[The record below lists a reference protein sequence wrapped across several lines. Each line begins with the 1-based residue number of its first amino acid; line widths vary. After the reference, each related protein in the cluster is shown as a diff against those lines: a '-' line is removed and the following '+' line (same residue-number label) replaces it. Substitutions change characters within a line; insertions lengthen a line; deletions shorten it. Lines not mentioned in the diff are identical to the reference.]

1 MDVPEDHPG
10 RERAGVCSA
19 HTCGPPGKRVKVIL
33 LDTRY
38 HRDPITRDPISGQHY
53 FPNEE
58 GTSWARRSGSG

>member
-33 LDTRY
+33 LDHTLSLSALR
-38 HRDPITRDPISGQHY
+38 PSG
-53 FPNEE
+53 
-58 GTSWARRSGSG
+58 GS